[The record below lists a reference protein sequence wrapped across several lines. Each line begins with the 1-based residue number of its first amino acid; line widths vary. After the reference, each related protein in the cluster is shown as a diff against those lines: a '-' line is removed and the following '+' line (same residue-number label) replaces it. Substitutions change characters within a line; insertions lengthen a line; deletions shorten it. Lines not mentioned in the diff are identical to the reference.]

1 MLIKSDAKVLEEFK
15 NQQKIF
21 KKLCVLFYA
30 DKRLLTPKNVMSNS
44 LKMKH
49 SLRAQSILLMYSGIA
64 CYPMKTAP

>member
-30 DKRLLTPKNVMSNS
+30 DKRLSTPKNVMSNS
-44 LKMKH
+44 LKMKR
-49 SLRAQSILLMYSGIA
+49 SLRAQNILLMYSGIA